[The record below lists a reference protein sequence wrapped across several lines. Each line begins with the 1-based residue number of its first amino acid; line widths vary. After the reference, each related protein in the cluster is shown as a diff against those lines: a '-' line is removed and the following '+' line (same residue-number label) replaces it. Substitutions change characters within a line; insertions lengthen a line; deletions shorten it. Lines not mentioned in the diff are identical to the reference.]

1 MFHHM
6 SAATNLQCTILAT
19 LLSSLPRITSPYCTL
34 SSHTKSICVPSDY
47 VKFELPPESPT
58 TVSIGIDI
66 KDIPKVSDKDFSVTL
81 NAYFIVKW
89 RDTRV
94 IVSDNLN
101 QTLHQDNSQPLTA
114 LNLAIL
120 KDLWMPDVE
129 IRNLQSFKTHT
140 ILSKLEG
147 FWVDNEQNLMHA
159 LASRI
164 TFICPMRFNS
174 FPMDVQ
180 VCTFQVGSFNYAV
193 DKLIFTDEFIPVKED
208 AVRSILDYEIEI
220 FPLTVEERQYS
231 ALNMNYSVA
240 GFKLVL
246 ARKMSFYVV
255 TYYLPSGLFVV
266 VSWISFLVN
275 PEVRLFFFMRV
286 FFFLFKAHWTHP
298 PLSSNLNI

>member
-1 MFHHM
+1 
-6 SAATNLQCTILAT
+6 
-19 LLSSLPRITSPYCTL
+19 
-34 SSHTKSICVPSDY
+34 
-47 VKFELPPESPT
+47 
-58 TVSIGIDI
+58 
-66 KDIPKVSDKDFSVTL
+66 
-81 NAYFIVKW
+81 
-89 RDTRV
+89 
-94 IVSDNLN
+94 
-101 QTLHQDNSQPLTA
+101 
-114 LNLAIL
+114 
-120 KDLWMPDVE
+120 
-129 IRNLQSFKTHT
+129 
-140 ILSKLEG
+140 
-147 FWVDNEQNLMHA
+147 MHA

-275 PEVRLFFFMRV
+275 PEVRLKFCQAQHQV
-286 FFFLFKAHWTHP
+286 KA
-298 PLSSNLNI
+298 L

>member
-1 MFHHM
+1 MIGK
-6 SAATNLQCTILAT
+6 SSTNLEGLLFLTMVLSFPQLSRPNCT
-19 LLSSLPRITSPYCTL
+19 R
-34 SSHTKSICVPSDY
+34 SSHSKSICVPPDY
-47 VKFELPPESPT
+47 AKFELPPNSPST
-58 TVSIGIDI
+58 ISIGIDI

-89 RDTRV
+89 RDSRV
-94 IVSDNLN
+94 IVTDNFN
-101 QTLHQDNSQPLTA
+101 NSSTHDVSQPLTA

-120 KDLWMPDVE
+120 QDLWMPDVE

-147 FWVDNEQNLMHA
+147 FWVDEDQNLMHA

-180 VCTFQVGSFNYAV
+180 VCIFQVGSFNYAV
-193 DKLIFTDEFIPVKED
+193 DKLIFTDEFIPVKEE

-220 FPLTVEERQYS
+220 FPLTPEERQYS

-275 PEVRLFFFMRV
+275 PEV
-286 FFFLFKAHWTHP
+286 K
-298 PLSSNLNI
+298 N